1 MLIHSTRHHTMID
14 ETVGLTHLRLI
25 IIDVWNIAW
34 ERSRLLVH
42 IVLVYWPSLNILL
55 LVNRVESLHTVW
67 PHTRSK
73 FLNLTHL
80 ILLLLPLL
88 GWMGRW
94 KVGGR
99 LFRCGLFTCLWGSR
113 RLSFILISTGDRS
126 TRISKTVGGWAV
138 PLPEIYRLSLWG
150 SNAIWML
157 DRSLHILRN
166 LPGHRKRGFLIVHG
180 IRSFKFHR
188 FCMCTEIHIF
198 TNFMR
203 DWMLLILLLTLLFF
217 GLSGTFRV
225 RMTQFTSYSFFTRF
239 FPRLALGRQLIICLN
254 CATIWQKYGN
264 LLFWTKFFI
273 NLVFE

>member
-1 MLIHSTRHHTMID
+1 MID
-14 ETVGLTHLRLI
+14 ETVGLTHLRLVI
-25 IIDVWNIAW
+25 INVWNIAW
-34 ERSRLLVH
+34 EWPRLLVH
-42 IVLVYWPSLNILL
+42 IVLLVYWPSLNILL
-55 LVNRVESLHTVW
+55 LVYWVESLHTIW
-67 PHTRSK
+67 AHTGSK

-88 GWMGRW
+88 GWMSRW

-99 LFRCGLFTCLWGSR
+99 LLGRGLFTCLWSSR
-113 RLSFILISTGDRS
+113 RLSVILISTGDWS
-126 TRISKTVGGWAV
+126 TWISKTVGGWAV

-150 SNAIWML
+150 SNTIRMF
-157 DRSLHILRN
+157 DRSLHILRD
-166 LPGHRKRGFLIVHG
+166 LPGHRQWGFLIVHG

-203 DWMLLILLLTLLFF
+203 DWMLLILLFF

-225 RMTQFTSYSFFTRF
+225 RMTQFTPYSFFARF

-254 CATIWQKYGN
+254 RATIW
-264 LLFWTKFFI
+264 
-273 NLVFE
+273 